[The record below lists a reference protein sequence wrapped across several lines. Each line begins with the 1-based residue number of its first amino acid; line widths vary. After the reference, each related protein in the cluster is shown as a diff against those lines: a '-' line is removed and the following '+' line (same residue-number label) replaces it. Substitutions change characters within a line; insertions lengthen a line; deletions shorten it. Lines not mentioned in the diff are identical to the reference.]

1 MASDVERILVVVA
14 HPDDAEFWLGGTAA
28 IWTGSGIAVT
38 YLVLTDGDAGGFDPA
53 IPRSEIPQ
61 IRRAEQEQAA
71 EVLGVSDVRFAGLVE
86 GGIDGMDH
94 WLHQELVRVL
104 RQVRPQRVVTWSPEW
119 NWERFRSCHP
129 DHLAT
134 GAAVLRAIYPDAGNR
149 FALPN
154 LLDDEGLEPW
164 TVDEVWLINSPAQE
178 VNRYVDVTDAF
189 DRKVAAVSA
198 YPSQVKDQA
207 ALRERLRDRIAANT
221 AAAGLPAGR
230 LAEAFQVVITS

>member
-221 AAAGLPAGR
+221 AAAGLPAG
-230 LAEAFQVVITS
+230 AG